1 MTQRRD
7 DRGVAT
13 VEHAVLMALIA
24 GVMLVV
30 LLALGGLVIGLF
42 EIPATPGW

>member
-13 VEHAVLMALIA
+13 VEYAVLTALIA
-24 GVMLVV
+24 GVALVA